1 MKMMLFG
8 KRTRVLDLW
17 AKSESHSLCHS
28 IILWSDGVGGIVL
41 VLVRWVVDGGE
52 KMLDF
57 RS

>member
-1 MKMMLFG
+1 MKMMLSG

-41 VLVRWVVDGGE
+41 VLVKGGWLMVDGGE
-52 KMLDF
+52 KM
-57 RS
+57 